1 MYNELFWFVC
11 TNLISWTSGFLVELW
26 CFCWFGLFMLIC
38 SSSCFTSIS
47 CLFHSPSFMST
58 ILFHIHP
65 ALHPCWFVLLFELLA
80 DDVACYFGI
89 SFAFS
94 LLSEVVA
101 GFCIYCCHSSHWL
114 LVSGHALWLARW
126 LSGECPLREISLVDD
141 SSINSDQFSTLTV
154 RSMT

>member
-26 CFCWFGLFMLIC
+26 CFCWFGLFMLTC

-80 DDVACYFGI
+80 DDVAWGNTH
-89 SFAFS
+89 AT
-94 LLSEVVA
+94 LVLV
-101 GFCIYCCHSSHWL
+101 
-114 LVSGHALWLARW
+114 LVSPCCLRWWLVSVYIVVILLIGSWWVVMLSDWLVGSQGNVHSGRSLWL
-126 LSGECPLREISLVDD
+126 
-141 SSINSDQFSTLTV
+141 
-154 RSMT
+154 MTAV